1 MLKKKILISL
11 VIIQGLLIIAG
22 IIAIIF
28 GVFYKMS
35 NNDNKTIIMNKNIGL
50 NDVYLIN
57 ENQYQQKLIKDNKAI
72 FQIVDIEMNKVL
84 KEANEISQYAPRI
97 LSLTIN
103 PEKIGALIGPGG
115 KNIKKIIEDTECEVN
130 VDDDGLVS
138 SPCKHNTC
146 RYKPIK
152 STHTQFLLSHAKYF
166 YVSPF

>member
-57 ENQYQQKLIKDNKAI
+57 ENQYQQKLVKDNKAI
-72 FQIVDIEMNKVL
+72 FQILDIETNKVL
-84 KEANEISQYAPRI
+84 
-97 LSLTIN
+97 LSLIH
-103 PEKIGALIGPGG
+103 I
-115 KNIKKIIEDTECEVN
+115 
-130 VDDDGLVS
+130 
-138 SPCKHNTC
+138 
-146 RYKPIK
+146 
-152 STHTQFLLSHAKYF
+152 
-166 YVSPF
+166 

>member
-57 ENQYQQKLIKDNKAI
+57 ENHYQQKLVKDNKAI
-72 FQIVDIEMNKVL
+72 FQIIDIETNKVL
-84 KEANEISQYAPRI
+84 KEIVI
-97 LSLTIN
+97 
-103 PEKIGALIGPGG
+103 EK
-115 KNIKKIIEDTECEVN
+115 D
-130 VDDDGLVS
+130 
-138 SPCKHNTC
+138 
-146 RYKPIK
+146 
-152 STHTQFLLSHAKYF
+152 
-166 YVSPF
+166 

>member
-57 ENQYQQKLIKDNKAI
+57 ENQYQQKLIKNNKAI
-72 FQIVDIEMNKVL
+72 FQIIDIETNKVL
-84 KEANEISQYAPRI
+84 KEIVI
-97 LSLTIN
+97 
-103 PEKIGALIGPGG
+103 EK
-115 KNIKKIIEDTECEVN
+115 D
-130 VDDDGLVS
+130 
-138 SPCKHNTC
+138 
-146 RYKPIK
+146 
-152 STHTQFLLSHAKYF
+152 
-166 YVSPF
+166 